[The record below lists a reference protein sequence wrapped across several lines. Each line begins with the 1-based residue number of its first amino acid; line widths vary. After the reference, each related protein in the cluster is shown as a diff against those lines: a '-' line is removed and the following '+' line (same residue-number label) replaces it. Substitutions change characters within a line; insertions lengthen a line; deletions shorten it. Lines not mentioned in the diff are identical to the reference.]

1 MPYASIGRT
10 IAAACLAAAVFAAGA
25 QTMYKWVDE
34 KGTTHFSEHPPPDG
48 KKAAKVEPKVTPPS
62 APATAPPKNDAQ
74 LWRAQEAEFRKRQVE
89 RGQRDQAEQRERAE
103 RGQQCSEAR
112 SRLTFLQNTNRIY
125 RDNDDGTRSY
135 MTEAQRESA
144 LARQRNAVKEQCD

>member
-1 MPYASIGRT
+1 MPYASTGRT
-10 IAAACLAAAVFAAGA
+10 LAAACLALAAFAAGA

-62 APATAPPKNDAQ
+62 SPATAAPKSDAQ
-74 LWRAQEAEFRKRQVE
+74 SWRAQEAEFRKRQVE

-112 SRLTFLQNTNRIY
+112 RRLTSLQNTNLIY
-125 RDNDDGTRSY
+125 RDNEDGTRSY
-135 MTEAQRESA
+135 LNEAQRESA
-144 LARQRNAVKEQCD
+144 ITRQREAIREVCD